1 MSWQVN
7 RKKETT
13 LTIHPSGIDD
23 MRNLVRVAGA
33 LGRRKLGVD
42 VRIVPDDRLKID
54 GYFVI
59 MVEPLENRCK
69 KTQEQGK
76 DDVGT

>member
-1 MSWQVN
+1 MSQ
-7 RKKETT
+7 KKETAI
-13 LTIHPSGIDD
+13 TIHPNGIYD
-23 MRNLVRVAGA
+23 MRNLVRVVGA
-33 LGRRKLGVD
+33 EGRNKLGVD
-42 VRIVPDDRLKID
+42 VRIIPDDRLKID
-54 GYFVI
+54 GKFVV